1 MKKKLFLRREIMKT
15 LHKILAISVLATAA
29 SSVMAADETIVTN
42 DGVAEFSFFKPGS
55 VRAEV
60 GTTGYGGA
68 ISWSANPY
76 VGVTLGYNGGD
87 ISWSDDLSIN
97 GSEYDLDMENNL
109 TYLNAEIRPWA
120 NWFYMAAG
128 VGYIDN
134 DYDIQRRVGASEGF
148 TVNGTDFVAGTGG
161 ANISGQLSYKNN
173 LAPYVGI
180 GFSPAITNR
189 WGVFGEI
196 GAYYNGNPQANLTA
210 TGTAVTTQPGV
221 DFISAVEQ
229 EERDIE
235 NDNKYEWLPVAKLGV
250 SFRF

>member
-1 MKKKLFLRREIMKT
+1 MKT
-15 LHKILAISVLATAA
+15 FAKYFALSVLAAA
-29 SSVMAADETIVTN
+29 TTSVMAADEVIVT
-42 DGVAEFSFFKPGS
+42 DEGVAEFSFFKPAA

-68 ISWSANPY
+68 ISWNANPY

-97 GSEYDLDMENNL
+97 GTEYDLDMDNNL

-128 VGYIDN
+128 VAYIDN
-134 DYDIQRRVGASEGF
+134 DYSLERRPGTNASF
-148 TVNGTDFVAGTGG
+148 TVDGARFSNPTGADVRINGD
-161 ANISGQLSYKNN
+161 LSYKNN
-173 LAPYVGI
+173 IAPYVGI

-196 GAYYNGNPQANLTA
+196 GAYYNGNPTVDLTA
-210 TGTAVTTQPGV
+210 NPEAYAAVGLADDGRTLAEALA
-221 DFISAVEQ
+221 D
-229 EERDIE
+229 ERREIR

>member
-1 MKKKLFLRREIMKT
+1 MKALYQL
-15 LHKILAISVLATAA
+15 LAVSVLAATAG
-29 SSVMAADETIVTN
+29 SVMAADETIVT
-42 DGVAEFSFFKPGS
+42 DEGVASFSFFKPAA

-68 ISWSANPY
+68 LSWNVNPY

-97 GSEYDLDMENNL
+97 GSKYDLDMDNNL

-128 VGYIDN
+128 VAYIDN
-134 DYDIQRRVGASEGF
+134 DYEIDRRVGNNETFS
-148 TVNGTDFVAGTGG
+148 VNGIEFRADGEARINGD
-161 ANISGQLSYKNN
+161 LSYKNN

-196 GAYYNGNPQANLTA
+196 GAYYNGNPTVNLTPSGSA
-210 TGTAVTTQPGV
+210 TPNTPGV
-221 DFISAVEQ
+221 TADFAQQVGF
-229 EERDIE
+229 EEDNIR
-235 NDNKYEWLPVAKLGV
+235 NDNEYEWLPVAKLGV

>member
-1 MKKKLFLRREIMKT
+1 MKALYQL
-15 LHKILAISVLATAA
+15 LAVSVLAATAG
-29 SSVMAADETIVTN
+29 SVMAADETIVT
-42 DGVAEFSFFKPGS
+42 DEGVAEFSFFKPAA

-68 ISWSANPY
+68 ISWNANPY

-87 ISWSDDLSIN
+87 ISWSDDISVN
-97 GSEYDLDMENNL
+97 GTKYDLDMDNNL

-128 VGYIDN
+128 VAYIDN
-134 DYDIQRRVGASEGF
+134 DYGLRGRP
-148 TVNGTDFVAGTGG
+148 GTDGEIRIDGSTFG
-161 ANISGQLSYKNN
+161 ADVGDVVGSLSYKNN
-173 LAPYVGI
+173 IAPYLGI

-196 GAYYNGNPQANLTA
+196 GAYYNGNPTVDLYNTGSQIATSANGRLITDA
-210 TGTAVTTQPGV
+210 IDT
-221 DFISAVEQ
+221 
-229 EERDIE
+229 ERDKIR
-235 NDNKYEWLPVAKLGV
+235 NDNEYEWLPVAKLGV

>member
-1 MKKKLFLRREIMKT
+1 MKS
-15 LHKILAISVLATAA
+15 LHNILAVSALALAA
-29 SSVMAADETIVTN
+29 SSAMAADETIVT
-42 DGVAEFSFFKPGS
+42 DEGVAEFSFFKPAS

-97 GSEYDLDMENNL
+97 GSKYDLDMDNNL

-128 VGYIDN
+128 VAYIDN
-134 DYDIQRRVGASEGF
+134 DYDIDRRVRGGETF
-148 TVNGTDFVAGTGG
+148 RVNDVEFEAVGDARI
-161 ANISGQLSYKNN
+161 NGQLSYKNN
-173 LAPYVGI
+173 IAPYVGI

-196 GAYYNGNPQANLTA
+196 GAYYNGNPTVNLTP
-210 TGTAVTTQPGV
+210 TGTAVSTDGV
-221 DFISAVEQ
+221 IADFADQVER
-229 EERDIE
+229 EERNIR
-235 NDNKYEWLPVAKLGV
+235 NDNEYEWLPVAKLGV

>member
-1 MKKKLFLRREIMKT
+1 MKT
-15 LHKILAISVLATAA
+15 FAKYFALSVLAAA
-29 SSVMAADETIVTN
+29 TTSVMAADEVIVT
-42 DGVAEFSFFKPGS
+42 DEGVAEFSFFKPAA

-68 ISWSANPY
+68 ISWNANPY

-97 GSEYDLDMENNL
+97 GNEYDLDMDNNL

-128 VGYIDN
+128 VAYIDN
-134 DYDIQRRVGASEGF
+134 DYKLERRSGTNASF
-148 TVNGTDFVAGTGG
+148 TVGGERFANTAGGDVRINGD
-161 ANISGQLSYKNN
+161 LSYKNN
-173 LAPYVGI
+173 IAPYVGI
-180 GFSPAITNR
+180 GFSPSITDR

-196 GAYYNGNPQANLTA
+196 GAYYNGNPTANLRVNPEA
-210 TGTAVTTQPGV
+210 AGLIGDEGTPLAL
-221 DFISAVEQ
+221 ALEE
-229 EERDIE
+229 EERDIR

>member
-1 MKKKLFLRREIMKT
+1 KP
-15 LHKILAISVLATAA
+15 AA
-29 SSVMAADETIVTN
+29 
-42 DGVAEFSFFKPGS
+42 

-68 ISWSANPY
+68 LSWNVNPY

-97 GSEYDLDMENNL
+97 GSKYDLDMDNNL

-128 VGYIDN
+128 VGYVDN
-134 DYDIQRRVGASEGF
+134 DYEIERRVGAGEGF
-148 TVNGTDFVAGTGG
+148 SVNGTDFVAGP
-161 ANISGQLSYKNN
+161 SGVRINGDLSYKNN
-173 LAPYVGI
+173 IAPYVGI

-189 WGVFGEI
+189 WGVFGEV
-196 GAYYNGNPQANLTA
+196 GAYYNGNPRANLTA
-210 TGTAVTTQPGV
+210 TGTTENLNANLQDEVN
-221 DFISAVEQ
+221 Q
-229 EERDIE
+229 EADDIR

>member
-1 MKKKLFLRREIMKT
+1 MKS
-15 LHKILAISVLATAA
+15 LHNILAVSALALAA
-29 SSVMAADETIVTN
+29 SSAMAADETIVT
-42 DGVAEFSFFKPGS
+42 DEGVAEFSFFKPAS

-87 ISWSDDLSIN
+87 ISWSDDISVN
-97 GSEYDLDMENNL
+97 GTKYDLDMDNNL

-134 DYDIQRRVGASEGF
+134 DYGLEGRTGADGTITVDGNRYQTVGGTTGRV
-148 TVNGTDFVAGTGG
+148 TGD
-161 ANISGQLSYKNN
+161 LSYKNN
-173 LAPYVGI
+173 IAPYVGI

-196 GAYYNGNPQANLTA
+196 GAYYNGNPTVNLTSTSNFTPLDPSA
-210 TGTAVTTQPGV
+210 PDIDTALRN
-221 DFISAVEQ
+221 
-229 EERDIE
+229 EEREIR

>member
-1 MKKKLFLRREIMKT
+1 MKSLY
-15 LHKILAISVLATAA
+15 KILAVSILAAA
-29 SSVMAADETIVTN
+29 AGSAMAADETIVT
-42 DGVAEFSFFKPGS
+42 DEGVASFSFFKPAA

-68 ISWSANPY
+68 LSWNVNPY

-97 GSEYDLDMENNL
+97 GNDYDLDMDNNL

-128 VGYIDN
+128 VAYIDN
-134 DYDIQRRVGASEGF
+134 DYGLERRPGTNASF
-148 TVNGTDFVAGTGG
+148 TVDGARFNAGDTDVRINGD
-161 ANISGQLSYKNN
+161 LSYKNN
-173 LAPYVGI
+173 IAPYVGI

-189 WGVFGEI
+189 WGVFGEV
-196 GAYYNGNPQANLTA
+196 GAYYNGNPTVSLTA
-210 TGTAVTTQPGV
+210 NPEAYTIDPADDGR
-221 DFISAVEQ
+221 SLEQ
-229 EERDIE
+229 ALADERDALR

>member
-1 MKKKLFLRREIMKT
+1 MKS
-15 LHKILAISVLATAA
+15 LHNILAVSVLALAA
-29 SSVMAADETIVTN
+29 SSAMAADETIVT
-42 DGVAEFSFFKPGS
+42 DEGVAEFSFFKPAS

-97 GSEYDLDMENNL
+97 GSEYDLDMDNNL

-128 VGYIDN
+128 VAYVDN
-134 DYDIQRRVGASEGF
+134 DYDIDRRIGGSEGF

-161 ANISGQLSYKNN
+161 ARINGQLSYKNN
-173 LAPYVGI
+173 IAPYVGI

-196 GAYYNGNPQANLTA
+196 GAYYNGNPTVNLTA
-210 TGTAVTTQPGV
+210 SGTAVTTEPGK
-221 DFISAVEQ
+221 DFLSEVER
-229 EERDIE
+229 EEREIR
-235 NDNKYEWLPVAKLGV
+235 NDNEYEWLPVAKLGV

>member
-1 MKKKLFLRREIMKT
+1 MKS
-15 LHKILAISVLATAA
+15 LHNVLAVSVLALAA
-29 SSVMAADETIVTN
+29 SSAMAADETIVT
-42 DGVAEFSFFKPGS
+42 DEGVAEFSFFKPAS

-97 GSEYDLDMENNL
+97 GSDYDLDMDNNL

-128 VGYIDN
+128 VAYVDN
-134 DYDIQRRVGASEGF
+134 QYDIDRRVRSGETFS
-148 TVNGTDFVAGTGG
+148 VNDVEFR
-161 ANISGQLSYKNN
+161 ANGDARISGDLSYKNN
-173 LAPYVGI
+173 IAPYLGI

-189 WGVFGEI
+189 WGVFGEF
-196 GAYYNGNPQANLTA
+196 GAYYNGNPTVNLTSSGAA
-210 TGTAVTTQPGV
+210 TPTNPGV
-221 DFISAVEQ
+221 IADFNQQVQ
-229 EERDIE
+229 LEEDDIR
-235 NDNKYEWLPVAKLGV
+235 NDNEYEWLPVAKLGV

>member
-1 MKKKLFLRREIMKT
+1 MKS
-15 LHKILAISVLATAA
+15 LHKILAVSILAAA
-29 SSVMAADETIVTN
+29 AGSAMAADETIVT
-42 DGVAEFSFFKPGS
+42 DEGVASFSFFKPAA

-68 ISWSANPY
+68 LSWNVNPY

-97 GSEYDLDMENNL
+97 GNDYDLDMDNNL

-120 NWFYMAAG
+120 NWLYMAAG
-128 VGYIDN
+128 VAYIDN
-134 DYDIQRRVGASEGF
+134 DYGLERRPGTNASF
-148 TVNGTDFVAGTGG
+148 TVDGSRFTNSTGADVRINGD
-161 ANISGQLSYKNN
+161 LSYKNN
-173 LAPYVGI
+173 IAPYLGI

-196 GAYYNGNPQANLTA
+196 GAYYNGNPSVNLSANPEALAAVGLGDDGRSLAQALA
-210 TGTAVTTQPGV
+210 
-221 DFISAVEQ
+221 D
-229 EERDIE
+229 EEREIR
-235 NDNKYEWLPVAKLGV
+235 NDNEYECLPVAKLCV

>member
-1 MKKKLFLRREIMKT
+1 MKS
-15 LHKILAISVLATAA
+15 LHNILAVSVLALAA
-29 SSVMAADETIVTN
+29 GSAMAADETIVT
-42 DGVAEFSFFKPGS
+42 DEGVAEFSFFKPAS

-97 GSEYDLDMENNL
+97 GSDYDLDMDNNL

-134 DYDIQRRVGASEGF
+134 DYGLERRPGTNASF
-148 TVNGTDFVAGTGG
+148 TVGGERFSNPTG
-161 ANISGQLSYKNN
+161 ADVRISGDLSYKNN
-173 LAPYVGI
+173 IAPYVGI

-196 GAYYNGNPQANLTA
+196 GAYYNGNPTANLTA
-210 TGTAVTTQPGV
+210 NPEALIAVGPGSEGNSLE
-221 DFISAVEQ
+221 DALAQ
-229 EERDIE
+229 EERDIR